1 MRRFRLLGGADGSQP
16 RSTFYCLHDE
26 IQPTQF
32 TMYAGRCTP
41 GGLMEKHSF
50 KPVAGSW
57 IPCCRGAVALAS
69 ILLLPIGSD
78 AQGLP
83 ERADS
88 EAHGVHKTPVQEDN
102 ASCAGLDKSMKKRVT
117 EINALQEAID
127 KDKTG
132 PAPSVLGMIK
142 NWMGQPYTA
151 ESLKKKQEQLERAR
165 RRADAINDLR
175 AASGCT
181 HIDVDDEVHKI
192 AAKKPVPPSQP
203 DN

>member
-1 MRRFRLLGGADGSQP
+1 
-16 RSTFYCLHDE
+16 
-26 IQPTQF
+26 
-32 TMYAGRCTP
+32 
-41 GGLMEKHSF
+41 
-50 KPVAGSW
+50 
-57 IPCCRGAVALAS
+57 
-69 ILLLPIGSD
+69 
-78 AQGLP
+78 
-83 ERADS
+83 
-88 EAHGVHKTPVQEDN
+88 
-102 ASCAGLDKSMKKRVT
+102 MKKRVT

-151 ESLKKKQEQLERAR
+151 ESLKKKQEQLEWAR